1 MLLNYSFFGRLY
13 MEELSDFLKQCILFK
28 DMNYV
33 DIDNFLKVSNF
44 TIKKYLKGNLVVLED
59 SKCEELGILRKGL
72 LEVQSLY
79 SSGKSLTLNRL
90 KPAEIFGEIILFS
103 KSNKFPSTIKA
114 IEDSE
119 IMFIKKVNLM
129 NCLSNCHRF
138 MENFLALLSDRL
150 FILNKKIK
158 MLTMENIRQKIGD
171 FLREEYK
178 KQKTLIIKVALSRQE
193 MAEHMGIQRPSLSRE
208 LSRMREE
215 GIIEFDKEFIVVKD
229 LATLNNV

>member
-1 MLLNYSFFGRLY
+1 MLPNHSFFGRLY

-44 TIKKYLKGNLVVLED
+44 TIKKYFKGNLVVLED

-119 IMFIKKVNLM
+119 IMFIKKANLM

-138 MENFLALLSDRL
+138 MENFLTLLSDRL
-150 FILNKKIK
+150 FMLNKKIK

-178 KQKTLIIKVALSRQE
+178 KQKTLIIKVPLSRQE

-229 LATLNNV
+229 LDDLNNL

>member
-1 MLLNYSFFGRLY
+1 MLPNHSFFGRLY

-44 TIKKYLKGNLVVLED
+44 TIKKYFKGNLVVLED

-119 IMFIKKVNLM
+119 IMFIKKANLM

-138 MENFLALLSDRL
+138 MENFLTLLSDRL
-150 FILNKKIK
+150 FMLNKKIK

-178 KQKTLIIKVALSRQE
+178 KQKTLIIKIPLSRQE

-215 GIIEFDKEFIVVKD
+215 GIIKFDKEFIVVKD
-229 LATLNNV
+229 LDDLNNL

>member
-1 MLLNYSFFGRLY
+1 MLPNYSFFGRLY

-44 TIKKYLKGNLVVLED
+44 TFKKYLKGNLVVLED

-119 IMFIKKVNLM
+119 IMFIKKANLM

-138 MENFLALLSDRL
+138 MENFLTLLSDRL
-150 FILNKKIK
+150 FMLNKKIK
-158 MLTMENIRQKIGD
+158 MLTMENIRQKIVD

-178 KQKTLIIKVALSRQE
+178 KQRSPNIKVPLSRLE

-208 LSRMREE
+208 LSKMREE
-215 GIIEFDKEFIVVKD
+215 GIIEFDKEYIVVKD

>member
-1 MLLNYSFFGRLY
+1 

-33 DIDNFLKVSNF
+33 DIDNFLKISNF

-150 FILNKKIK
+150 FMLNKKIK

-215 GIIEFDKEFIVVKD
+215 GIIEFDKECIVIKD
-229 LATLNNV
+229 LDDLNNL

>member
-1 MLLNYSFFGRLY
+1 MLPNYSFFGRLY

-103 KSNKFPSTIKA
+103 KSNIFPSTIKA

-119 IMFIKKVNLM
+119 IMFIKKANLM

-138 MENFLALLSDRL
+138 MENFLTLLSDRL
-150 FILNKKIK
+150 FMLNKKIK

-178 KQKTLIIKVALSRQE
+178 KQKTLIIKVPLSRQE

-229 LATLNNV
+229 LDDLNNL

>member
-1 MLLNYSFFGRLY
+1 

-59 SKCEELGILRKGL
+59 STCEELGILRKGL

-79 SSGKSLTLNRL
+79 PSGKSLTLNRL
-90 KPAEIFGEIILFS
+90 EPAEIFGEIILFS

-119 IMFIKKVNLM
+119 IMFIKKANLM

-138 MENFLALLSDRL
+138 MENFLTLLSDRL
-150 FILNKKIK
+150 FMLNKKIK

-178 KQKTLIIKVALSRQE
+178 KQKTLIIKVPLSRQE

-208 LSRMREE
+208 LSKMRKE
-215 GIIEFDKEFIVVKD
+215 GIIEFDKEFIVIKD
-229 LATLNNV
+229 LDDLNNL

>member
-1 MLLNYSFFGRLY
+1 MLPNYSFFGRLY

-103 KSNKFPSTIKA
+103 KSNIFPSTIKA

-119 IMFIKKVNLM
+119 IMFIKKANLM

-138 MENFLALLSDRL
+138 MENFLTLLSDRL
-150 FILNKKIK
+150 FMLNKKIK

-215 GIIEFDKEFIVVKD
+215 GIIEFDKEFIVLKD
-229 LATLNNV
+229 LDDLNNL

>member
-1 MLLNYSFFGRLY
+1 MLPNYSFFERLY

-59 SKCEELGILRKGL
+59 STCEELGILRKGL

-79 SSGKSLTLNRL
+79 PSGKSLTLNRL
-90 KPAEIFGEIILFS
+90 EPAEIFGEIILFS

-119 IMFIKKVNLM
+119 IMFIKKANLM

-138 MENFLALLSDRL
+138 MENFLTLLSDRL
-150 FILNKKIK
+150 FMLNKKIK

-208 LSRMREE
+208 LSKMRKE

-229 LATLNNV
+229 LEDLNIL

>member
-1 MLLNYSFFGRLY
+1 
-13 MEELSDFLKQCILFK
+13 MEELSDVLKQCILFK
-28 DMNYV
+28 DMNFK
-33 DIDNFLKVSNF
+33 DINTFLKVSNF
-44 TIKKYLKGNLVVLED
+44 VIKKYLKENLVVLED
-59 SKCEELGILRKGL
+59 SNCEELGILLKGL

-79 SSGKSLTLNRL
+79 PSGKSLTLIRL
-90 KPAEIFGEIILFS
+90 KPAEIFGEVILFS
-103 KSNKFPSTIKA
+103 KSKNFPSTIKA

-119 IMFIKKVNLM
+119 IMFIKKANLM

-138 MENFLALLSDRL
+138 MENFLTLLSDRL
-150 FILNKKIK
+150 FMLNKKIK

-178 KQKTLIIKVALSRQE
+178 KQKTHIIKIPLSRQE

-229 LATLNNV
+229 LDDLNNL

>member
-1 MLLNYSFFGRLY
+1 
-13 MEELSDFLKQCILFK
+13 MEELSDVLKQCILFK
-28 DMNYV
+28 DMNFK
-33 DIDNFLKVSNF
+33 DINTFLKVSNF
-44 TIKKYLKGNLVVLED
+44 VIKKYLKENLVVLED
-59 SKCEELGILRKGL
+59 SNCEELGILLKGL

-79 SSGKSLTLNRL
+79 PSGKSLTLIRL
-90 KPAEIFGEIILFS
+90 KPAEIFGEVILFS
-103 KSNKFPSTIKA
+103 KSKNFPSTIKA

-119 IMFIKKVNLM
+119 IMFIKKANLM

-138 MENFLALLSDRL
+138 MENFLILLSDRL
-150 FILNKKIK
+150 FMLNKKIK

-178 KQKTLIIKVALSRQE
+178 KQKTLIIKVPLSRQE

-229 LATLNNV
+229 LDNLNNL

>member
-1 MLLNYSFFGRLY
+1 

-59 SKCEELGILRKGL
+59 STCEELGILRKGL

-79 SSGKSLTLNRL
+79 PSGKSLTLNRL
-90 KPAEIFGEIILFS
+90 ESAEIFGEIILFS

-119 IMFIKKVNLM
+119 IMFIKKANLM

-138 MENFLALLSDRL
+138 MENFLTLLSDRL
-150 FILNKKIK
+150 FMLNKKIK

-171 FLREEYK
+171 FLSKEYK
-178 KQKTLIIKVALSRQE
+178 KQKTLIIKVPLSRQE

-208 LSRMREE
+208 LSKMRKE
-215 GIIEFDKEFIVVKD
+215 GIIEFDKEFIVIKD
-229 LATLNNV
+229 LDDLNNL

>member
-1 MLLNYSFFGRLY
+1 MDT
-13 MEELSDFLKQCILFK
+13 LSDILKQCILFK
-28 DMNYV
+28 DMNYK

-44 TIKKYLKGNLVVLED
+44 VIKKYLKGNLVVLED
-59 SKCEELGILRKGL
+59 SKCEELGILLKGL

-79 SSGKSLTLNRL
+79 PSGKSLTLNRL
-90 KPAEIFGEIILFS
+90 KPVEIFGEVILFS
-103 KSNKFPSTIKA
+103 KSKKFPSTIKA

-119 IMFIKKVNLM
+119 IVFIKKSDLI
-129 NCLSNCHRF
+129 NCLTNCHRF
-138 MENFLALLSDRL
+138 MENFLELLSDRL
-150 FILNKKIK
+150 LMLNRKIK
-158 MLTMENIRQKIGD
+158 MLTRENIRQKIGD

-178 KQKTLIIKVALSRQE
+178 KQKSHIIKVPLSRQE

-229 LATLNNV
+229 LVALNNL

>member
-1 MLLNYSFFGRLY
+1 MLPNYSFFGRLY

-44 TIKKYLKGNLVVLED
+44 TFKKYFKGNLVVLED

-119 IMFIKKVNLM
+119 IMFIKKANLM

-138 MENFLALLSDRL
+138 MENFLTLLSDRL
-150 FILNKKIK
+150 FMLNKKIK
-158 MLTMENIRQKIGD
+158 MLTMENIRQKIVD

-178 KQKTLIIKVALSRQE
+178 KQKSTNIKVPLSRLE

-229 LATLNNV
+229 LETLNNV

>member
-1 MLLNYSFFGRLY
+1 MLPNYSFFGRLY

-44 TIKKYLKGNLVVLED
+44 TFKKYLKGNLVVLED

-138 MENFLALLSDRL
+138 MENFLTLLSDRL
-150 FILNKKIK
+150 FMLNKKIK
-158 MLTMENIRQKIGD
+158 MLTMENIRQKIVD

-178 KQKTLIIKVALSRQE
+178 KQKSTNIKVPLSRLE

-229 LATLNNV
+229 LETLNNI

>member
-1 MLLNYSFFGRLY
+1 MLPNYSFFGRLY

-33 DIDNFLKVSNF
+33 DIDNFLKISNF

-119 IMFIKKVNLM
+119 IMFIKKAKLM

-138 MENFLALLSDRL
+138 MENFLTLLSDRL
-150 FILNKKIK
+150 VMLNKKIK

-178 KQKTLIIKVALSRQE
+178 KQKTLIIKIPLSRQE

-208 LSRMREE
+208 LSRMRKE
-215 GIIEFDKEFIVVKD
+215 GIIEFDKEFIVLKD
-229 LATLNNV
+229 LDDLNNL

>member
-1 MLLNYSFFGRLY
+1 

-59 SKCEELGILRKGL
+59 STCEELGILRKGL

-79 SSGKSLTLNRL
+79 PSGKSLTLNRL
-90 KPAEIFGEIILFS
+90 ESAEIFGEIILFS

-119 IMFIKKVNLM
+119 IMFIKKANLM

-138 MENFLALLSDRL
+138 MENFLTLLSDRL
-150 FILNKKIK
+150 FMLNKKIK

-178 KQKTLIIKVALSRQE
+178 KQKTLIIKVPLSRQE

-208 LSRMREE
+208 LSKMRKE
-215 GIIEFDKEFIVVKD
+215 GIIEFDKEFIVIKD
-229 LATLNNV
+229 LDDLNNL

>member
-1 MLLNYSFFGRLY
+1 

-103 KSNKFPSTIKA
+103 KSNIFPSTIKA

-119 IMFIKKVNLM
+119 IMFIKKANLM

-138 MENFLALLSDRL
+138 MENFLTLLSDRL
-150 FILNKKIK
+150 FMLNKKIK

-178 KQKTLIIKVALSRQE
+178 KQKTLIIKVPLSRQE

-229 LATLNNV
+229 LDDLNNL

>member
-1 MLLNYSFFGRLY
+1 MLPNYSFFERLY

-59 SKCEELGILRKGL
+59 STCEELGILRKGL

-79 SSGKSLTLNRL
+79 PSGKSLTLNRL
-90 KPAEIFGEIILFS
+90 ESAEIFGEIILFS

-119 IMFIKKVNLM
+119 IMFIKKANLM
-129 NCLSNCHRF
+129 NCLSNCIF
-138 MENFLALLSDRL
+138 TPFGSSTYIN
-150 FILNKKIK
+150 
-158 MLTMENIRQKIGD
+158 
-171 FLREEYK
+171 
-178 KQKTLIIKVALSRQE
+178 LI
-193 MAEHMGIQRPSLSRE
+193 
-208 LSRMREE
+208 E
-215 GIIEFDKEFIVVKD
+215 GFG
-229 LATLNNV
+229 

>member
-1 MLLNYSFFGRLY
+1 MLPNYSFPERFD

-44 TIKKYLKGNLVVLED
+44 TIKKYLKGNMVVLED

-90 KPAEIFGEIILFS
+90 EPAETFGEIILFS

-119 IMFIKKVNLM
+119 IMFIKKANLM

-138 MENFLALLSDRL
+138 MENFLTLLSDRL
-150 FILNKKIK
+150 FMLNKKIK

-178 KQKTLIIKVALSRQE
+178 KQKTLIIKVPLSRQE

-229 LATLNNV
+229 LDDLNNL

>member
-1 MLLNYSFFGRLY
+1 MLPNYSFFGRLY

-33 DIDNFLKVSNF
+33 DIDNFLKISNF

-119 IMFIKKVNLM
+119 IMFIKKANLM

-138 MENFLALLSDRL
+138 MENFLTLLSDRL
-150 FILNKKIK
+150 FMLNKKIK

-178 KQKTLIIKVALSRQE
+178 KQKTLIIKIPLSRQE

-208 LSRMREE
+208 LSRMRKE
-215 GIIEFDKEFIVVKD
+215 GIIEFDKEFIVLKD
-229 LATLNNV
+229 LDDLNNL